1 MSSPNSSEYN
11 FQYQDID
18 YPVFDSLTAVVEN
31 AVDMEQISCC
41 AKVVFKGNQV
51 EGIGVFKL
59 KKVDCYVADETCL
72 LKLTLWEG
80 YIDMVSVGEV
90 YTFKHL
96 RIRENDGE
104 GNGRILNTTLH
115 PIQTVI
121 TQAENLSEEQ
131 RCAFNYVALLE
142 ADSEDHQ
149 YMELNIDNFDS
160 IEELSHSKQCPKCQ
174 KKIQQDNSS
183 LITKCDHCGSTFRN
197 SSCEIVTLVKFL
209 VQNKQGGS
217 DKTEKFSRFTVSKDV
232 LEKMIGSIEGA
243 HDDVILEKLLMLENF
258 QLSYNNQQVVK
269 YVTI

>member
-1 MSSPNSSEYN
+1 
-11 FQYQDID
+11 
-18 YPVFDSLTAVVEN
+18 
-31 AVDMEQISCC
+31 
-41 AKVVFKGNQV
+41 
-51 EGIGVFKL
+51 
-59 KKVDCYVADETCL
+59 
-72 LKLTLWEG
+72 
-80 YIDMVSVGEV
+80 
-90 YTFKHL
+90 
-96 RIRENDGE
+96 
-104 GNGRILNTTLH
+104 
-115 PIQTVI
+115 
-121 TQAENLSEEQ
+121 
-131 RCAFNYVALLE
+131 
-142 ADSEDHQ
+142 
-149 YMELNIDNFDS
+149 MELNIDNFDS